1 MQKKSWF
8 RWGQNC
14 WNSWSDSVW
23 LCIFY
28 FPLCTSK
35 GIKDPFELKSMG
47 LAHWSS
53 LVSLCQSFSLS
64 LPLPLLFR
72 LIPWSME
79 APSVLLSAW
88 VSKTQSGRRSAPSL
102 PQETGRAPVA
112 SVNRANFLSRSFIG
126 FLCKPRNI
134 CLFLSSIFLSSTFF
148 PYLCLN
154 QSLILFLLRVSLD
167 PAGAGPRQFYVYS
180 NLFCQTNWPAS
191 WKTCM
196 QVRKQ

>member
-1 MQKKSWF
+1 
-8 RWGQNC
+8 
-14 WNSWSDSVW
+14 
-23 LCIFY
+23 
-28 FPLCTSK
+28 
-35 GIKDPFELKSMG
+35 MG

-88 VSKTQSGRRSAPSL
+88 VSKTQRGRRSAPSL

-112 SVNRANFLSRSFIG
+112 SVNRANFLSQSFIG

-134 CLFLSSIFLSSTFF
+134 SLFLSSIFLSSTFF
-148 PYLCLN
+148 PHLSLN
-154 QSLILFLLRVSLD
+154 QSRMPFLLWVSLD
-167 PAGAGPRQFYVYS
+167 PVGARPWQVI
-180 NLFCQTNWPAS
+180 TNRDLYFIGNML
-191 WKTCM
+191 KTFNEFLKC
-196 QVRKQ
+196 